1 MHEHYN
7 VLHKLQL
14 RTWNARNKNGIITC
28 FSGVMAAVG
37 DILDT
42 SVEVLMVLVALIV
55 DAPVNTGAFVTVLD
69 MEGLIC
75 VVMGVAFAELDR
87 DPTKMSTKQ

>member
-1 MHEHYN
+1 
-7 VLHKLQL
+7 
-14 RTWNARNKNGIITC
+14 
-28 FSGVMAAVG
+28 MAAVG

-75 VVMGVAFAELDR
+75 VVMGVAFAELDGMPR
-87 DPTKMSTKQ
+87 NSSQIKPCF